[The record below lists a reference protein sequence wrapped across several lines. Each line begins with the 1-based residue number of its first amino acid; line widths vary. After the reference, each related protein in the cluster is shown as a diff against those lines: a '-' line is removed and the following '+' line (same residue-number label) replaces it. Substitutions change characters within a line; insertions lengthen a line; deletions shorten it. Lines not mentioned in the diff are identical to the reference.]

1 MVVPTYPEGGSHAL
15 QVCQHHHQ
23 GLCLVRVGRFLS
35 GSCQRLKEHVARDC
49 SGRFGWN
56 LHGKTARSAL
66 YLTVKVAGGGARP
79 STRARCSFAQNRVMG
94 TNSTK
99 PRIHIDALAMAYY
112 R

>member
-23 GLCLVRVGRFLS
+23 GLCESAALS

-94 TNSTK
+94 TTK